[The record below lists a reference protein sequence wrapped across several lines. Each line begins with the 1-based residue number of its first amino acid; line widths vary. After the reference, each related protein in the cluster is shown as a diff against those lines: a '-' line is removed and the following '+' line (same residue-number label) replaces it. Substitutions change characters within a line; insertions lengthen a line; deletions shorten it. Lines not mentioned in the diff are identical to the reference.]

1 MAGLSWFES
10 DGSQLYISDNI
21 PMGKLKGTR
30 WKKMLEKKKFLHNM
44 FWMDEESKEFY
55 KKVFAL
61 VLPMALQNLINTGIT
76 TADVV
81 MLGKVGEDVLSGS
94 SLAGQIQF
102 ILNLIFFG
110 ITSGATVLTAQ
121 YWGKNDKRT
130 IEKVLGIALRLS
142 LITGILFTVITL
154 CFPEQLMR
162 IFTSEQPVIDEGV
175 KYLKIVAFTYLLMS
189 VTMIYLNIMRS
200 VERVIISTVVYLVSM
215 IINIIGNAIFIFGLF
230 GMPAMGIEGAALST
244 LIARIMELIMVLVY
258 AKFING
264 DIRLRI
270 SDVWKRNPILFR
282 DFLKYSAPVIINEMI
297 WGAGFSANA
306 AVIGHLNSSAV
317 AANSVAQVARNLAT
331 VIVFGVANAT
341 SIMLG
346 KTIGENK
353 TELAEKHATR
363 FIKLSVI
370 FGIVGGGVILLARP
384 LVVTFFSVSE
394 RSANYM
400 SFMLICMAVYVLA
413 QAINTTLIVGVFRAG
428 GDTKVGLYMDAGS
441 MWGGSILWGAIAAFV
456 FQAPVEVVYMILLA
470 DELIKLPL
478 SFWRYRQKKWLN
490 NVTR

>member
-1 MAGLSWFES
+1 ML
-10 DGSQLYISDNI
+10 
-21 PMGKLKGTR
+21 KLDAEG
-30 WKKMLEKKKFLHNM
+30 
-44 FWMDEESKEFY
+44 KEFY

-61 VLPMALQNLINTGIT
+61 VIPMALQNLINTGIT

-142 LITGILFTVITL
+142 LMIGILFTIITL

-162 IFTSEQPVIDEGV
+162 IFTSEQAVINEGV
-175 KYLKIVAFTYLLMS
+175 KYLKIVAFTYLLTAI
-189 VTMIYLNIMRS
+189 TMIYLNIMRS
-200 VERVIISTVVYLVSM
+200 VERVIISTIVYLVSL
-215 IINIIGNAIFIFGLF
+215 IINIIFNAIFIFGMF
-230 GMPAMGIEGAALST
+230 GLPAMGIQGAALAT
-244 LIARIMELIMVLVY
+244 LMARMMELVIVLVY
-258 AKFING
+258 AKFINRDVRFRIG
-264 DIRLRI
+264 D
-270 SDVWKRNPILFR
+270 VFEKNPVLFQ
-282 DFLKYSAPVIINEMI
+282 DFMKYSTPVIINELI
-297 WGAGFSANA
+297 WGAGFSANSA
-306 AVIGHLNSSAV
+306 IIGHLNSSAV
-317 AANSVAQVARNLAT
+317 AANSVAQVTRNLAT
-331 VIVFGVANAT
+331 VVVFGIANAT

-346 KTIGENK
+346 KIIGEGK
-353 TELAEKHATR
+353 TELAEKYAKR
-363 FIKLSVI
+363 FIKLSVV
-370 FGIVGGGVILLARP
+370 FGLAGGAVILAARP
-384 LVVTFFSVSE
+384 FVVSSLSVSE

-400 SFMLICMAVYVLA
+400 GFMLICMAVYVFA

-441 MWGGSILWGAIAAFV
+441 MWGGSILCGAIAAFV
-456 FQAPVEVVYMILLA
+456 FKAPVEIVYMIILS

>member
-1 MAGLSWFES
+1 
-10 DGSQLYISDNI
+10 
-21 PMGKLKGTR
+21 
-30 WKKMLEKKKFLHNM
+30 M
-44 FWMDEESKEFY
+44 FNLDAEGREFY

-61 VLPMALQNLINTGIT
+61 VIPMALQNLINTGIT

-121 YWGKNDKRT
+121 YWGKKDKRT

-142 LITGILFTVITL
+142 IITGILFTIMTL
-154 CFPEQLMR
+154 CFPTQLMG
-162 IFTSEQPVIDEGV
+162 IFTSEQAVINEGV
-175 KYLKIVAFTYLLMS
+175 KYLKIVAWTYLLMS

-200 VERVIISTVVYLVSM
+200 VERVIISTIVYLVSM
-215 IINIIGNAIFIFGLF
+215 IINIVFNAIFIFGLC
-230 GMPAMGIEGAALST
+230 GMPAMGIKGAALAT
-244 LIARIMELIMVLVY
+244 LIARVMELVIVLIY
-258 AKFING
+258 AKFMNK
-264 DIRLRI
+264 DVSLRI
-270 SDVWKRNPILFR
+270 GDVFGKNPVLFK
-282 DFLKYSAPVIINEMI
+282 DFIKYSAPVIINELI

-306 AVIGHLNSSAV
+306 AIIGHLNSSAV
-317 AANSVAQVARNLAT
+317 AANSVAQVTRNLAT

-346 KTIGENK
+346 KVIGEGK
-353 TELAEKHATR
+353 TELAERYAKR

-370 FGIVGGGVILLARP
+370 FGFAGAVVILIARP
-384 LVVTFFSVSE
+384 FVVSFLSVSE

-400 SFMLICMAVYVLA
+400 GFMLICMSVYVFA
-413 QAINTTLIVGVFRAG
+413 QAINTTMIVGVFRAG
-428 GDTKVGLYMDAGS
+428 GDTKVGLYMDAGT
-441 MWGGSILWGAIAAFV
+441 MWGGSILCGAIAAFV
-456 FQAPVEVVYMILLA
+456 FKAPVEVVYMIILA
-470 DELIKLPL
+470 DEFIKLPL
-478 SFWRYRQKKWLN
+478 SFIRYKQKKWLN

>member
-1 MAGLSWFES
+1 M
-10 DGSQLYISDNI
+10 
-21 PMGKLKGTR
+21 KRLKGI
-30 WKKMLEKKKFLHNM
+30 HM
-44 FWMDEESKEFY
+44 FKLDAEAKEFY

-61 VLPMALQNLINTGIT
+61 VIPMALQNLINTGIT

-130 IEKVLGIALRLS
+130 IEKVLGIALRIS
-142 LITGILFTVITL
+142 LIVGIVFTGITL
-154 CFPEQLMR
+154 CFPAQLMG
-162 IFTSEQPVIDEGV
+162 IFTSEQVVISEGV
-175 KYLKIVAFTYLLMS
+175 KYLKIVAYTYLLMA

-215 IINIIGNAIFIFGLF
+215 IVNVVLNAIFIFGMF
-230 GMPAMGIEGAALST
+230 GMPAMGIEGAALAT
-244 LIARIMELIMVLVY
+244 LIARIVELVIVLVY
-258 AKFING
+258 AKFRNR
-264 DIRLRI
+264 DIRLKVG
-270 SDVWKRNPILFR
+270 DVFEKNPLLFK
-282 DFLKYSAPVIINEMI
+282 DFIKYSSPVIINELI

-306 AVIGHLNSSAV
+306 AIIGHLNSSAV
-317 AANSVAQVARNLAT
+317 AANSVAQVTRNLAT

-346 KTIGENK
+346 KVIGEGRK
-353 TELAEKHATR
+353 ELAEKYSSR
-363 FIKLSVI
+363 FIKLSVV
-370 FGIVGGGVILLARP
+370 FGIAGGMVILVAKP
-384 LVVTFFSVSE
+384 FVVTFLSVSE

-400 SFMLICMAVYVLA
+400 EFMLICMSVYVFA

-428 GDTKVGLYMDAGS
+428 GDTKVGLYMDAGT
-441 MWGGSILWGAIAAFV
+441 MWGGSILCGAIAAFV
-456 FQAPVEVVYMILLA
+456 FKAPVEVVYMIILA
-470 DELIKLPL
+470 DEFIKLPL
-478 SFWRYRQKKWLN
+478 SFLRYRKKKWLK

>member
-1 MAGLSWFES
+1 ME
-10 DGSQLYISDNI
+10 
-21 PMGKLKGTR
+21 MLKKNFIQNR
-30 WKKMLEKKKFLHNM
+30 FS
-44 FWMDEESKEFY
+44 FDEESKSFY

-142 LITGILFTVITL
+142 LIMGVIFTVMTL
-154 CFPEQLMR
+154 CIPEYLMR

-175 KYLKIVAFTYLLMS
+175 KYLRIVAYTYILMS
-189 VTMIYLNIMRS
+189 ITMIYLNICRS
-200 VERVIISTVVYLVSM
+200 IERVIVSTVVYLVSM
-215 IINIIGNAIFIFGLF
+215 IINVIGNAVFIFGLF

-244 LIARIMELIMVLVY
+244 LIARTIELVMVLWY
-258 AKFING
+258 AKFVNH
-264 DIRLRI
+264 DIRLRLR
-270 SDVWKRNPILFR
+270 DVWSRNPVLFK
-282 DFLKYSAPVIINEMI
+282 DFMKYSAPVIMNELI
-297 WGAGFSANA
+297 WGAGFSANS

-317 AANSVAQVARNLAT
+317 AANSVAQVTRNLAT

-353 TELAEKHATR
+353 TELAKKYATR
-363 FIKLSVI
+363 FVGLSVF
-370 FGIVGGGVILLARP
+370 FGILGGGMILLARP
-384 LVVTFFSVSE
+384 FVVSFFSISE
-394 RSANYM
+394 RSAGYM
-400 SFMLICMAVYVLA
+400 GFMLICMSLYVFA

-456 FQAPVEVVYMILLA
+456 FKAPVEVVYMILLA
-470 DELIKLPL
+470 DEFIKLPL

-490 NVTR
+490 NVTRESEGK